1 MWEELLSSSEF
12 INTRNPTQDGGT
24 LQQEAKKEELGG
36 QTSGTKEIITR
47 SLSSQGKLPDANAK
61 NSPPENESLAA
72 EMISPPPKPPRT
84 FIYTSPE
91 STPSNRRVVRPASTP
106 PQPPRP
112 SLRRTFENPAPTE
125 VIRSSNVTPPRHH
138 ESRRGGNEPN
148 RTPEDQQPTPGV
160 SPVSDSNGT
169 ASRPLSCSTPTSG
182 TNQEARPQ
190 PRSHRRL
197 GTFVLPPLP
206 SQPPPLPPTASQRRS
221 SQPNSIHNNNQANSA
236 NQTESRSEAATSAV
250 VPRRPG
256 QATTQEAVITP
267 GEFECCCKEVFSR
280 GKKARAYMEN
290 GRYMEAANEYQKALS
305 VVDKVLKTQVLSI
318 TTDETTRQKFFQ
330 MQSAVFLSR
339 KEALNGFS
347 DAQAAVAAPREM
359 LAESTTPGA
368 PPTYDDVIREDQQRT
383 SGLRPSI
390 PVRPPSIRPSG
401 RQQPPAR
408 CPQPRPPQ
416 PRQPQEQPAPPSVR
430 TREPQSLQH
439 PSRDQPRPHGPRRV
453 PNVSQNRST
462 AHRPPYDRS
471 VTHPAHDPPSHSPS
485 RRPQNPGLSHKR
497 SLSLTD
503 GDLRTEMLVDL
514 SDDHQLSQHFPS
526 RTTAPVELRPLV
538 PARMSY
544 PRPKSHYPPRA
555 VQEVPVRP
563 SVRSRPK
570 SCIQPGDLSPL
581 SNISF
586 QLPAGDLDLSLP
598 EPNLQEEFDPED
610 KSAPRAKDGIIAANS
625 TQSTTNKG
633 TEVVEHLDNKK
644 MDNECGATFSESQIS
659 VPKKCDS
666 IKLDETTKPLSLR
679 QSLTSLSDN
688 SMGEEDTTKAFV
700 NAQPNKQPAIN
711 DESDHKLQNIN
722 DRTDHKL
729 PNANDNIDGAFDDL
743 AQECDI
749 SSSVESDF
757 EKLSLT
763 EGENK
768 SRGPSDLVSGS
779 PSITSKSPT
788 EVLDPFADIDPF
800 ASFTPKDENDKYLF
814 PEEFS
819 SLPITINK
827 DAEHKQLSLDVQVD
841 NRPHRKVDRLH
852 TPLKPI
858 AVPGDKLQPHDS
870 KTAKDEE
877 EESRDSFTDEQRETL
892 LDALDFAISQ
902 TPGHARVSPQRSNSS
917 IKASRCRSED
927 TLLDCSYNTLGMY
940 LQSANICASRA
951 SIIDEFDPLSE
962 PSAEPPESIPANSD
976 SAHYSDG
983 EDCPDGM
990 TEEDIA
996 NEPYYAEPRKLLR
1009 EMEDSSSEHYDEFDS
1024 NFDSRNITEK
1034 VSEVSTHYSARQ
1046 GNQHIYANARARYS
1060 VSSSAGSWASS
1071 ASSSPPPLTPFAAES
1086 WTPWEPE
1093 PLETGVGRSKFYS
1106 SPINSQVTT
1115 PEPVAG
1121 ASASS
1126 PPIAAVPP
1134 SPHLGQGSFRSDSRE
1149 LLRIREGVKIFFIHD
1164 DSIVTSP
1171 WNRPYLSIL
1180 KDTKK
1185 TWLIGEGLTV
1195 FVGDALWRSAL
1206 SKKSTLVL
1214 RTENGVYLFQETAGK
1229 PDCRAVG
1236 VRVPTT
1242 VRRAQHELFARI
1254 IQENARLEDE
1264 RPSGITKAISK
1275 GASSAASKME
1285 QMAMNKTDVVTN
1297 PPFVRRNS
1305 IRALKGV
1312 SRRLHAIAE
1321 RTGYTQQE
1329 LPAEY
1334 SNLQEAANVLRYAR
1348 TAKSIQYI

>member
-1 MWEELLSSSEF
+1 MWEELLSRSEF

-36 QTSGTKEIITR
+36 QTRGTKEMITR
-47 SLSSQGKLPDANAK
+47 SLTSQGKLPDANAK
-61 NSPPENESLAA
+61 NSPPENESSAA
-72 EMISPPPKPPRT
+72 ETISPPPKPPRT

-106 PQPPRP
+106 PQPPKP
-112 SLRRTFENPAPTE
+112 SLRRTFENPEPTE
-125 VIRSSNVTPPRHH
+125 VNHSSNVTPSRHH

-148 RTPEDQQPTPGV
+148 RTPEDQRPSPGM

-169 ASRPLSCSTPTSG
+169 TSRPLTFSTPTSG
-182 TNQEARPQ
+182 TNQEAKPQ
-190 PRSHRRL
+190 PKSHRRL

-221 SQPNSIHNNNQANSA
+221 SQPNSIQNNNQANSA

-250 VPRRPG
+250 VPRRQG
-256 QATTQEAVITP
+256 QATTQEAVNTP

-280 GKKARAYMEN
+280 GKRARAFMGN

-347 DAQAAVAAPREM
+347 DAQAAVATPREI

-390 PVRPPSIRPSG
+390 PIRPPSIRPSG
-401 RQQPPAR
+401 RQQPPAG
-408 CPQPRPPQ
+408 CPQPRPSQ

-439 PSRDQPRPHGPRRV
+439 PFRDQPRPRGPRRV
-453 PNVSQNRST
+453 PNASQNRST
-462 AHRPPYDRS
+462 AHRPSYDRS

-485 RRPQNPGLSHKR
+485 GRPQNPGLSHRR

-514 SDDHQLSQHFPS
+514 NDDYQFSQPFPS
-526 RTTAPVELRPLV
+526 RTTAPLELRPLV

-555 VQEVPVRP
+555 MQEVPVRP

-570 SCIQPGDLSPL
+570 SCIQPDDLSSL

-586 QLPAGDLDLSLP
+586 QLPAGDPEGRPKSNQDIDLSLP
-598 EPNLQEEFDPED
+598 ESNLREEFGPKD
-610 KSAPRAKDGIIAANS
+610 KSAPRTKDGIIA
-625 TQSTTNKG
+625 TQSTTIKG
-633 TEVVEHLDNKK
+633 IKVVEHLDNKK
-644 MDNECGATFSESQIS
+644 MENECGATFSESQIS

-666 IKLDETTKPLSLR
+666 KKLDETTKPLSLR

-688 SMGEEDTTKAFV
+688 SSGEEDTTKAFV
-700 NAQPNKQPAIN
+700 NAQPNKQSTIN
-711 DESDHKLQNIN
+711 DESDHKL
-722 DRTDHKL
+722 
-729 PNANDNIDGAFDDL
+729 PNANDKIDGAFDEL

-779 PSITSKSPT
+779 PSTTSKSPSS
-788 EVLDPFADIDPF
+788 VLDPFADIDPF

-819 SLPITINK
+819 SLPITTNK
-827 DAEHKQLSLDVQVD
+827 DAEHKQLSLDVQVSSED
-841 NRPHRKVDRLH
+841 NRPHRKVDRLL

-858 AVPGDKLQPHDS
+858 AMPVDELQPHDS
-870 KTAKDEE
+870 KTARTEE

-940 LQSANICASRA
+940 LQSSNICASRA

-962 PSAEPPESIPANSD
+962 PSAEPPESIPTNSH

-996 NEPYYAEPRKLLR
+996 NEPYYAEPSKLLR

-1034 VSEVSTHYSARQ
+1034 VSEVSTHYSAGQ
-1046 GNQHIYANARARYS
+1046 GNQHVYANARIRSS
-1060 VSSSAGSWASS
+1060 VSSSVGSWASS

-1121 ASASS
+1121 ASASL
-1126 PPIAAVPP
+1126 PPIAVPP
-1134 SPHLGQGSFRSDSRE
+1134 SPHPGQGSFRSDSRE

-1171 WNRPYLSIL
+1171 WNRPYLSIV

-1195 FVGDALWRSAL
+1195 FVGDALWRSSL

-1285 QMAMNKTDVVTN
+1285 QIAMNKTDVVTN

-1329 LPAEY
+1329 LPVEY
-1334 SNLQEAANVLRYAR
+1334 SNLQEAANALRYAR